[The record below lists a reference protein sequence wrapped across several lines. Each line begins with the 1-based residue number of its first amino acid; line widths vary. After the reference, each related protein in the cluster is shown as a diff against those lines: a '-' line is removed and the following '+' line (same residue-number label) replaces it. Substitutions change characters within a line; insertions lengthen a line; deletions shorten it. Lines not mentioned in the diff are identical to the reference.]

1 MRLVFFGPP
10 GSGKGTQANLLANK
24 LDIQHLST
32 GDILR
37 KKLKNEDKQSLQ
49 LQKILSTG
57 NLVSDEILN
66 QIIAEQI
73 LSKESTNGFI
83 LDGYPRTMGQADF
96 LISLMNDNNL
106 AFDAIFNFNIDFKI
120 VEQRIIDRY
129 DQEKR
134 TDDNQLVIKTRINKY
149 ESETYPVSEYFSKR
163 FSSNYF
169 TIDAS
174 LEILEIQKELI
185 KILKKGEN

>member
-1 MRLVFFGPP
+1 MKLVFFGPP
-10 GSGKGTQANLLANK
+10 GSGKGTQADLLANK

-185 KILKKGEN
+185 KILKNGEN

>member
-1 MRLVFFGPP
+1 MY
-10 GSGKGTQANLLANK
+10 S
-24 LDIQHLST
+24 
-32 GDILR
+32 
-37 KKLKNEDKQSLQ
+37 
-49 LQKILSTG
+49 
-57 NLVSDEILN
+57 EIV
-66 QIIAEQI
+66 
-73 LSKESTNGFI
+73 
-83 LDGYPRTMGQADF
+83 GYVGGITE
-96 LISLMNDNNL
+96 
-106 AFDAIFNFNIDFKI
+106 IFDFKI

>member
-1 MRLVFFGPP
+1 M
-10 GSGKGTQANLLANK
+10 
-24 LDIQHLST
+24 
-32 GDILR
+32 
-37 KKLKNEDKQSLQ
+37 Q

-96 LISLMNDNNL
+96 LISLMNENNFS
-106 AFDAIFNFNIDFKI
+106 FDAIFNFNIDFKI

-149 ESETYPVSEYFSKR
+149 ELETYPVSEYFSKR

>member
-57 NLVSDEILN
+57 NLVPDEHLN
-66 QIIAEQI
+66 QIITEQI
-73 LSKESTNGFI
+73 LSKESANGFI

-96 LISLMNDNNL
+96 LISLMNENNFS
-106 AFDAIFNFNIDFKI
+106 FDAIFNFNIDFKI

>member
-1 MRLVFFGPP
+1 MKLVFFGPP
-10 GSGKGTQANLLANK
+10 GSGKGTQADLLANK

-37 KKLKNEDKQSLQ
+37 KKLKNKDEQSLQ

-57 NLVSDEILN
+57 NLVPDEHLN
-66 QIIAEQI
+66 QIITEQI
-73 LSKESTNGFI
+73 LSKESANGFI

>member
-1 MRLVFFGPP
+1 MKLVFFGPP
-10 GSGKGTQANLLANK
+10 GSGKGTQADLLANK

-37 KKLKNEDKQSLQ
+37 KKLKNKDEQSLQ

-57 NLVSDEILN
+57 NLVPDEHLN
-66 QIIAEQI
+66 QIITEQI
-73 LSKESTNGFI
+73 LSKESANGFI

-96 LISLMNDNNL
+96 LISLMNENNFS
-106 AFDAIFNFNIDFKI
+106 FDAIFNFNIDFKI